1 MYIPTATLL
10 YYLLYST
17 TYYKLTE
24 KREYIFPRILAFV
37 PRHYVFK
44 RVGVIF
50 EDNVDFKIHSIR
62 WLNKAKKIAFFPR
75 NTENPNFILFGD
87 IIKSCTLFKKNL
99 SSLRNRL

>member
-10 YYLLYST
+10 YST
-17 TYYKLTE
+17 TYYKILTE

-50 EDNVDFKIHSIR
+50 EDNVDIKIHSV
-62 WLNKAKKIAFFPR
+62 LFCL
-75 NTENPNFILFGD
+75 EILSNALM
-87 IIKSCTLFKKNL
+87 IWQKE
-99 SSLRNRL
+99 

>member
-10 YYLLYST
+10 YST
-17 TYYKLTE
+17 TYYNILTE

-62 WLNKAKKIAFFPR
+62 WLNEAKKLHFF
-75 NTENPNFILFGD
+75 LG
-87 IIKSCTLFKKNL
+87 TLRIRISFFWRYYQELHPFKKK
-99 SSLRNRL
+99 S

>member
-10 YYLLYST
+10 YST
-17 TYYKLTE
+17 TYYKILTE

-62 WLNKAKKIAFFPR
+62 WLNEAKKLHFFLGTLR
-75 NTENPNFILFGD
+75 IRISFFLEILSRVF
-87 IIKSCTLFKKNL
+87 
-99 SSLRNRL
+99 